1 MSRSW
6 LFRRGVGRLTSSLHP
21 VAPSTSSRIFGG
33 VSVRLPPGAAANPSL
48 YSTAPLP
55 HPTPEGA
62 AKDYSPKIVQIVDE
76 ISQMTIL
83 EVADLN
89 ELLKKKLNIQDVP
102 MMAAAAPAAAAG
114 AAAAAPAAEE
124 EVEAKPREKTIFTV
138 KLASFDAGKKVALI
152 KEVKNL
158 LEGMNLVQA
167 KKFVESAPQTLKEDV
182 PKDEAEALKAALE
195 AVGAVVE
202 ME

>member
-1 MSRSW
+1 
-6 LFRRGVGRLTSSLHP
+6 
-21 VAPSTSSRIFGG
+21 
-33 VSVRLPPGAAANPSL
+33 
-48 YSTAPLP
+48 
-55 HPTPEGA
+55 
-62 AKDYSPKIVQIVDE
+62 
-76 ISQMTIL
+76 MTIL

-102 MMAAAAPAAAAG
+102 MM
-114 AAAAAPAAEE
+114 AAAAPAAEE

-158 LEGMNLVQA
+158 LEGMNWVQA

-202 ME
+202 VE

>member
-1 MSRSW
+1 M
-6 LFRRGVGRLTSSLHP
+6 
-21 VAPSTSSRIFGG
+21 
-33 VSVRLPPGAAANPSL
+33 
-48 YSTAPLP
+48 
-55 HPTPEGA
+55 
-62 AKDYSPKIVQIVDE
+62 VDE
-76 ISQMTIL
+76 ISKMTIL

-102 MMAAAAPAAAAG
+102 MMAAAAPVAAAATD
-114 AAAAAPAAEE
+114 APAAEE

-167 KKFVESAPQTLKEDV
+167 KKFVESAPQTLKEDI

-202 ME
+202 VE

>member
-1 MSRSW
+1 
-6 LFRRGVGRLTSSLHP
+6 
-21 VAPSTSSRIFGG
+21 
-33 VSVRLPPGAAANPSL
+33 
-48 YSTAPLP
+48 
-55 HPTPEGA
+55 
-62 AKDYSPKIVQIVDE
+62 
-76 ISQMTIL
+76 MTIL

-102 MMAAAAPAAAAG
+102 MMAAAAPVAAAVAD
-114 AAAAAPAAEE
+114 APAAEE

-167 KKFVESAPQTLKEDV
+167 KKFVESAPQTLKEDI

-202 ME
+202 LE

>member
-1 MSRSW
+1 
-6 LFRRGVGRLTSSLHP
+6 
-21 VAPSTSSRIFGG
+21 
-33 VSVRLPPGAAANPSL
+33 
-48 YSTAPLP
+48 
-55 HPTPEGA
+55 
-62 AKDYSPKIVQIVDE
+62 
-76 ISQMTIL
+76 MTIL

-89 ELLKKKLNIQDVP
+89 ELLKIKLNIKDVP
-102 MMAAAAPAAAAG
+102 VMAA
-114 AAAAAPAAEE
+114 AAAAAPSEEE

-182 PKDEAEALKAALE
+182 PKEEAEALKVALE
-195 AVGAVVE
+195 AAGGVIE
-202 ME
+202 

>member
-6 LFRRGVGRLTSSLHP
+6 LLLRGCGRLAGSASKTSPRALGA
-21 VAPSTSSRIFGG
+21 VSSVPNG
-33 VSVRLPPGAAANPSL
+33 SSPYA

-62 AKDYSPKIVQIVDE
+62 PKNFSPKIVEMVEE
-76 ISQMTIL
+76 ISKMTIL

-89 ELLKKKLNIQDVP
+89 ELLKIKLNIKDVP
-102 MMAAAAPAAAAG
+102 VMAAAAAAPAAAE
-114 AAAAAPAAEE
+114 AAPAEE
-124 EVEAKPREKTIFTV
+124 EVEAKPREKTIFSV
-138 KLASFDAGKKVALI
+138 KLAAFDAGKKVALI

-195 AVGAVVE
+195 AVGATIE
-202 ME
+202 IE